1 MLKRS
6 LTRNT
11 RLEKGRGK
19 GGEKTRLGRK
29 AYENEMRK

>member
-1 MLKRS
+1 MLTKV
-6 LTRNT
+6 LTPNT